1 MADIIKGI
9 TLVSPVR
16 SLVSVKPTAN
26 KSRMQPKRTG
36 QFAAQWVAEQGTRS
50 ETTGLAYGMVEIP
63 THEMYALIDISH
75 QNLEDSAF
83 DLEAEI
89 RGEAEEQFAV
99 AEGAAVVSGNAIGKP
114 EGWLTNADIASTN
127 SGTAAT
133 IADVN
138 GQADGLLTLKYAL
151 KSGYPQG

>member
-1 MADIIKGI
+1 
-9 TLVSPVR
+9 
-16 SLVSVKPTAN
+16 
-26 KSRMQPKRTG
+26 
-36 QFAAQWVAEQGTRS
+36 
-50 ETTGLAYGMVEIP
+50 MVEIP

-127 SGTAAT
+127 SGTAA
-133 IADVN
+133 IRRK
-138 GQADGLLTLKYAL
+138 L
-151 KSGYPQG
+151 